1 MVSIAVIS
9 SIILSIVSIIFYLNI
24 DIPILI
30 LGKMELKVCVS
41 PGVPDFLSSGL
52 AVRARGKLIN

>member
-1 MVSIAVIS
+1 MVLILVKS
-9 SIILSIVSIIFYLNI
+9 SIILGIVSIIFYLNI
-24 DIPILI
+24 DILVLI
-30 LGKMELKVCVS
+30 LDKIELKVCGS

>member
-24 DIPILI
+24 DIPKLT
-30 LGKMELKVCVS
+30 LDKMELKVCGS
-41 PGVPDFLSSGL
+41 PGVSDFLSSEL
-52 AVRARGKLIN
+52 AVRVRGKLIN